1 MNSEVKGVLISIM
14 ALAVAG
20 GMSAFNFNETAQVKD
35 TQDQIVIN
43 QDAQKF
49 TPADVWSTLKS
60 DKKQLNDLIIP
71 TSSYD
76 DSVIR
81 NIISNLQKDNEQ
93 LKADVNNTKS
103 QILSIN
109 NELIVAKASLNK
121 LSQATPQG
129 KAMYSL
135 KLLKSDGQIAT
146 DGEYLQS
153 ETVYV
158 SGKYTGTSAK
168 FDISFKRSGQQVQ
181 SNVGLG
187 MPSDG
192 IFSYVFNTGH
202 NQALGSYTVTVII
215 DGKSDTISFEIV

>member
-1 MNSEVKGVLISIM
+1 MISIV
-14 ALAVAG
+14 AVILAG
-20 GMSAFNFNETAQVKD
+20 AFGTYNATETNDVKK
-35 TQDQIVIN
+35 TQEELIIKTEQS
-43 QDAQKF
+43 F
-49 TPADVWSTLKS
+49 TPDDVWITLKA

-76 DSVIR
+76 DSVMR
-81 NIISNLQKDNEQ
+81 NIISNLQEDNRQ
-93 LKADVNNTKS
+93 LKIDVNNTKT
-103 QILSIN
+103 QLLNIN

-146 DGEYLQS
+146 NGEYLQS

-158 SGKYTGTSAK
+158 SGKYDGTSAK
-168 FDISFKRSGQQVQ
+168 FDISFKRTGQQVQ

-192 IFSYVFNTGH
+192 VFSYVFNTGH
-202 NQALGSYTVTVII
+202 NQAVGSYTVTVVI
-215 DGKSDTISFEIV
+215 DGKSDTLSFEIV

>member
-1 MNSEVKGVLISIM
+1 MISIV
-14 ALAVAG
+14 AVILAG
-20 GMSAFNFNETAQVKD
+20 AFGTYNATETIDVKK
-35 TQDQIVIN
+35 TQEEIVIKQDN
-43 QDAQKF
+43 QF
-49 TPADVWSTLKS
+49 TDADVWKTIRS

-81 NIISNLQKDNEQ
+81 NIISNLQEDNRQ
-93 LKADVNNTKS
+93 LKIDINNTKT
-103 QILSIN
+103 QILNIN
-109 NELIVAKASLNK
+109 NELIIAKASLNK

-135 KLLKSDGQIAT
+135 KLLKSDGQIAV

-158 SGKYTGTSAK
+158 SGKYDGNSAK
-168 FDISFKRSGQQVQ
+168 FDITFKRSGQQVQ

-202 NQALGSYTVTVII
+202 NQALGSYTVTVVI
-215 DGKSDTISFEIV
+215 DGKSDILSFEIV